1 MPGGLGGVMASLVSC
16 QQCRQE
22 AWPEAEAAELAL
34 TLPLA
39 SEVEK
44 QEQEKAR
51 PSQGIVAEAA

>member
-1 MPGGLGGVMASLVSC
+1 MASFVFC

>member
-1 MPGGLGGVMASLVSC
+1 MASRVSC

-51 PSQGIVAEAA
+51 PSQGIVAEAT